1 MNLSHKNQEQPS
13 LCGGSSS
20 VLSGESLVKSSRL
33 YKQHLERNEEIN
45 KHKWYESERAGK
57 DVGIDHAFF
66 DWLFKHSSDWKNKNK
81 TP

>member
-1 MNLSHKNQEQPS
+1 MNLSHKKQEQPS
-13 LCGGSSS
+13 LCGGSTS

-33 YKQHLERNEEIN
+33 YEEIN